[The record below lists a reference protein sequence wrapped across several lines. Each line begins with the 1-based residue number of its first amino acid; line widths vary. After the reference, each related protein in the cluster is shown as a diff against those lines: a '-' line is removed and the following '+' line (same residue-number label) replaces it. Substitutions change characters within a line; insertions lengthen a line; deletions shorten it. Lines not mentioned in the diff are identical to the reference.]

1 MRAMNR
7 NSKGLFITGALIA
20 ILLSSGLFGQT
31 LSPPAPKY
39 LIKIADQTMDLS
51 SSTGMTASDCV
62 VITPNGRFHMERRFQ
77 RLPNPYASLHIY
89 EASLGRAR
97 LAELKALID
106 SQGVKELPAFT
117 PPQIPMSIAVFRTF
131 IIEVSRGS
139 SVQNAGF
146 FTWQPE
152 SNAPPDISPQSTPNS
167 IKKAWVTSERSLMPL
182 AEWFGTVKTLKFR
195 QVSNSKSTLCETRTN
210 RD

>member
-7 NSKGLFITGALIA
+7 NSKGLFITGALLA
-20 ILLSSGLFGQT
+20 ILFSSGLFGQT

-62 VITPNGRFHMERRFQ
+62 VITPDGRFHMERRFQ
-77 RLPNPYASLHIY
+77 RLPKPYSSLHIY

-97 LAELKALID
+97 LAELKALIEE
-106 SQGVKELPAFT
+106 VKELPAFV

-131 IIEVSRGS
+131 IIEVNRGS
-139 SVQNAGF
+139 SVQKAGF
-146 FTWQPE
+146 FTWPPE
-152 SNAPPDISPQSTPNS
+152 SNSPSDSSPQSTPDS
-167 IKKAWVTSERSLMPL
+167 TKGAWVTSERSLMPL
-182 AEWFGTVKTLKFR
+182 TEWFGTVKTLKFR
-195 QVSNSKSTLCETRTN
+195 QVSNSKSTLCEIPN